1 MSATTEKYHVNVIYA
16 RVYVADQDLPFAVAA
31 VLGRNDNEES
41 VRARFIKRFPNLVG
55 LTPVNPPDDENDYD
69 DTMEEFMNNVI
80 FI

>member
-31 VLGRNDNEES
+31 VLGRNES
-41 VRARFIKRFPNLVG
+41 EVSLRTRFTNRFPNLVC
-55 LTPVNPPDDENDYD
+55 LTPVNPPDDERDYD
-69 DTMEEFMNNVI
+69 DTMEEFMNNVF